1 MDRDTFTDFYEQL
14 VAIGFDDYDTNA
26 EAKGA
31 PAVTITFKL
40 SDGSSDAAEYYD
52 YNSDFY
58 VVKKGDN
65 TSMLVNK
72 QTVTKVL
79 NEAKKLTEKKS

>member
-1 MDRDTFTDFYEQL
+1 MIPMPR
-14 VAIGFDDYDTNA
+14 
-26 EAKGA
+26 
-31 PAVTITFKL
+31 PR
-40 SDGSSDAAEYYD
+40 EYYD

>member
-1 MDRDTFTDFYEQL
+1 MDRDTFTSFYEQL
-14 VAIGFDDYDTNA
+14 IGIGFDDMDTS
-26 EAKGA
+26 AKVQGS
-31 PAVTITFKL
+31 PQLVIKFNLT
-40 SDGSSDAAEYYD
+40 DGSSDTAEYYD

-72 QTVTKVL
+72 QTVARVL
-79 NEAKKLTEKKS
+79 NEAARLSK